1 MKCVSFEGK
10 VALVTG
16 SRRGIGFAIARTLG
30 MGGAKVAVND
40 VASEGEMNE
49 AVEALRREGIEVQG
63 YAVDVTAREKIR
75 EMVEDIIARWGHID
89 ILVNNAGITRD
100 TLFVRMRDDDWK
112 AVLDV
117 CLQGTYNCTKEVL
130 RHMMKQRYGRIIN
143 ISSVVGVMGNA
154 GQTNYA
160 AAKAALLGFTK
171 SLAREVASLG
181 ITVNAIA
188 PGFINT
194 EMTRRLPE
202 DVRAT
207 WLQQVP
213 MRRWGE
219 PEEVAQLVAFLASQA
234 AGYITGQTIHI
245 NGGLFMA

>member
-1 MKCVSFEGK
+1 MSFAGK

-16 SRRGIGFAIARTLG
+16 ARRGIGFAIARTLG
-30 MGGAKVAVND
+30 MGGAKVAIND
-40 VASEGEMNE
+40 VASPEEMEE
-49 AVEALRREGIEVQG
+49 AVSALKNEGIEAWG
-63 YAVDVTAREKIR
+63 YVVDVTVREKIR
-75 EMVEDIIARWGHID
+75 EMVEDIVARWGHID

-100 TLFVRMRDDDWK
+100 ALFVRMKDEDWK

-130 RHMMKQRYGRIIN
+130 RYMMKQRYGRIIN
-143 ISSVVGVMGNA
+143 ISSVVGVTGNA

-160 AAKAALLGFTK
+160 TAKAALLGFTK
-171 SLAREVASLG
+171 SLAREVAPLG

-188 PGFINT
+188 PGFIDT
-194 EMTRRLPE
+194 EMTRKLPE
-202 DVRAT
+202 DVREM